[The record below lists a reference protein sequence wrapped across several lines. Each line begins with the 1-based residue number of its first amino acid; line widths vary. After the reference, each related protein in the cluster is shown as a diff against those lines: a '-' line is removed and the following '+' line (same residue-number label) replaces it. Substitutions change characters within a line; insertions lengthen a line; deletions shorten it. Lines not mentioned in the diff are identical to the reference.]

1 MEMVFKNIFFRNKT
15 LTNKSVE
22 RTEISN
28 LTQGCINTPYA
39 IKCIDTQDKEMEK
52 FLFTLG
58 CYEGEKITVISVLAD
73 NYIINI
79 KDARY
84 SIDKELAKGIL
95 I

>member
-1 MEMVFKNIFFRNKT
+1 MMSLAKGQ
-15 LTNKSVE
+15 L
-22 RTEISN
+22 
-28 LTQGCINTPYA
+28 NTPYVVNSVNTDQED
-39 IKCIDTQDKEMEK
+39 IRD

-58 CYEGEKITVISVLAD
+58 CYPGEKVTIISKLAS

-84 SIDKELAKGIL
+84 SIDEDLANAIL

>member
-1 MEMVFKNIFFRNKT
+1 MMGLGKGKTNITYTIEGIR
-15 LTNKSVE
+15 TNRE
-22 RTEISN
+22 DMR
-28 LTQGCINTPYA
+28 
-39 IKCIDTQDKEMEK
+39 D

-58 CYEGEKITVISVLAD
+58 CYPGEKVTIISNLAG

-84 SIDKELAKGIL
+84 SIDESLANSIL

>member
-1 MEMVFKNIFFRNKT
+1 MMSLSKAK
-15 LTNKSVE
+15 L
-22 RTEISN
+22 
-28 LTQGCINTPYA
+28 NTPHTVNCVKTDDED
-39 IKCIDTQDKEMEK
+39 IRG

-58 CYEGEKITVISVLAD
+58 CYPGEKVTVISKLAC

-84 SIDKELAKGIL
+84 SIDEDLANAIM

>member
-1 MEMVFKNIFFRNKT
+1 MMSLAKGK
-15 LTNKSVE
+15 L
-22 RTEISN
+22 
-28 LTQGCINTPYA
+28 NTPYTVHS
-39 IKCIDTQDKEMEK
+39 INTTQDDLRQ

-58 CYEGEKITVISVLAD
+58 CYPGERVTIISKLPA

-84 SIDKELAKGIL
+84 SIDEDLANAIM

>member
-1 MEMVFKNIFFRNKT
+1 MMSLAKGNLNTTYTVNSVKT
-15 LTNKSVE
+15 DQE
-22 RTEISN
+22 DIR
-28 LTQGCINTPYA
+28 
-39 IKCIDTQDKEMEK
+39 K

-58 CYEGEKITVISVLAD
+58 CYPGEKVTIISKLAS

-84 SIDKELAKGIL
+84 SIDEDLAKVIM